1 MNGSETVRFTTIG
14 SATVKHFVKNMD
26 KHLFKSQ
33 FGKSNTIY
41 QKGLSL
47 AKRAYMGGLN
57 SSYVVGER
65 EGELFLDIDFSSAYP
80 TVMNLLEVSDF
91 GEPIVKV
98 KDEPFSL
105 GDTDD

>member
-1 MNGSETVRFTTIG
+1 
-14 SATVKHFVKNMD
+14 
-26 KHLFKSQ
+26 
-33 FGKSNTIY
+33 
-41 QKGLSL
+41 
-47 AKRAYMGGLN
+47 LN

-65 EGELFLDIDFSSAYP
+65 KGELFLDLDFGSAYS